1 MLEIAPELA
10 PASFGTRSAKS
21 SARPRSEV
29 ASSHA
34 DWDQSTIVGSV
45 RAKDVYDEKDGR
57 LYDEKKSNAKGK
69 GKAWKRLLCIG

>member
-21 SARPRSEV
+21 SARQV
-29 ASSHA
+29 ASQA
-34 DWDQSTIVGSV
+34 DWDQSTIAGSV

-57 LYDEKKSNAKGK
+57 VHDEKKKSNAKGK

>member
-29 ASSHA
+29 ASHA
-34 DWDQSTIVGSV
+34 DWDQSTIAGSV
-45 RAKDVYDEKDGR
+45 RGKDIYDEKDR
-57 LYDEKKSNAKGK
+57 RVHDEKKSNAKGK

>member
-10 PASFGTRSAKS
+10 PASFGTRSAKT

-29 ASSHA
+29 ASQA
-34 DWDQSTIVGSV
+34 DWDQSTIAGSV
-45 RAKDVYDEKDGR
+45 RGKDVYDEKDGR
-57 LYDEKKSNAKGK
+57 VHDEKKSNAKGK